1 MSDNG
6 NSYYRRFISY
16 KAGSDAGDA
25 ELQRIML
32 SFRPLVDEGTAA
44 LEAGDHAR
52 FRSLMR
58 RNFDSSFGWIR
69 LGLSA

>member
-6 NSYYRRFISY
+6 SSYYCRVFSY
-16 KAGSDAGDA
+16 KAASDAGDA
-25 ELQRIML
+25 EWQRLML
-32 SFRPLVDEGTAA
+32 SFRPLIDEGAAA
-44 LEAGDHAR
+44 LETGDHAR

-58 RNFDSSFGWIR
+58 RNFDSSFSWIR